1 MKNLLPL
8 LIFPLVFALAFVSC
22 QEGAGD
28 ASEDN
33 NARSVSQVIHELADL
48 PYAHD
53 ALEPHIDE
61 KTMMIHHGRHHQA
74 YVNNLNN
81 AIAGTPLA
89 DMDLIDIFAEMSQHS
104 MAVRNNGG
112 GHYNH
117 DLFWN
122 IMSPDGGGEPEG
134 DLAEAIS
141 STFGSFEDFQA
152 EFKRMGMTQF
162 GSGWAWL
169 IVDADGNLKVTQTPN
184 QDNPLMDVVEERGT
198 PILGVDVWE
207 HGYYLHYQNRRGD
220 YIDAFWNVVDWNAVS
235 ELYAAALSS

>member
-1 MKNLLPL
+1 MKKLLPL
-8 LIFPLVFALAFVSC
+8 FILSAAFAVFFTSC
-22 QEGAGD
+22 QDSTSGSD
-28 ASEDN
+28 AEN
-33 NARSVSQVIHELADL
+33 NAKTISQVIYELADL

-53 ALEPHIDE
+53 ALEPHIDAR
-61 KTMMIHHGRHHQA
+61 TMEIHHGRHHQA

-81 AIAGTPLA
+81 AISGTPLA
-89 DMDLIDIFAEMSQHS
+89 DMDLLDIFAEMSQHS

-122 IMSPDGGGEPEG
+122 IMSPDGGGEPAG
-134 DLAEAIS
+134 DLAEAINS
-141 STFGSFEDFQA
+141 AFGSFDDFKA
-152 EFKRMGMTQF
+152 EFKRMGLTQF

-169 IVDADGNLKVTQTPN
+169 IVDSDGNLRVTQTPN
-184 QDNPLMDVVEERGT
+184 QDNPLMDVALDRGT

-235 ELYAAALSS
+235 EFYAAALSS